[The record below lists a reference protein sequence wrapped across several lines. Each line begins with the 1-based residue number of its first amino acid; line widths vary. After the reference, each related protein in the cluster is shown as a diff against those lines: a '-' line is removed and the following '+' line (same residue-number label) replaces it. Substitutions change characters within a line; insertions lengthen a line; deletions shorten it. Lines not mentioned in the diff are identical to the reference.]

1 MPDEKPYEVMD
12 DPELDAAFGDLVE
25 PEEEGTPA
33 PEEGPE
39 VTTVEATTEE
49 EVTTEPTEETEPVT
63 TGEEEAKVEEETAE
77 TETVEY
83 EVKDDWKNLEKD
95 ALVAELA
102 KTEDQRKK
110 WQRSYTDLKPKED
123 AISQIENDANMPI
136 EQVSSLFAG
145 LNDPAFVAYLQA
157 WQDGKPVAAGQVNQS
172 VSKSP
177 QDFMP
182 EGEDYMPSEAQDYT
196 TESGKANL
204 LFLDWRKEQ
213 ADERITQVTQQ
224 KTIATQERNLKTQ
237 LYAQERFA
245 DLKNDFDQWMTTYR
259 EDRAKTGMFFWN
271 AFLAEKDRPA
281 KAKSVTDKTLTVVRQ
296 NKEKTPAGAAV
307 SGAAAGE
314 VDEVEK
320 DLDDTF
326 GDFH

>member
-12 DPELDAAFGDLVE
+12 DAEVDAAFGDIE
-25 PEEEGTPA
+25 PEVEDTSTPTEA
-33 PEEGPE
+33 PET
-39 VTTVEATTEE
+39 TTVEATAEE
-49 EVTTEPTEETEPVT
+49 EVKTETTEETEPVT

-77 TETVEY
+77 PETVEY
-83 EVKDDWKNLEKD
+83 EVKEDWKNLEKD
-95 ALVAELA
+95 ALVTELA
-102 KTEDQRKK
+102 KTEEQRKK

-157 WQDGKPVAAGQVNQS
+157 WQDGKPMKGGQA
-172 VSKSP
+172 VSQVKSP

-182 EGEDYMPSEAQDYT
+182 EGEDYLPSEAQDYST
-196 TESGKANL
+196 ASGQANL
-204 LFLDWRKEQ
+204 QFLDWRKLQ
-213 ADERITQVTQQ
+213 GDERAIQVTQQ
-224 KTIATQERNLKTQ
+224 KKAVQQERNLKTQ
-237 LYAQERFA
+237 LYAHERFV
-245 DLKNDFDQWMTTYR
+245 DLKNDFEQWLAQF
-259 EDRAKTGMFFWN
+259 DDKAKAGMFYWD
-271 AFLAEKDRPA
+271 AFLAEKDKPA

-320 DLDDTF
+320 DLDDAF
-326 GDFH
+326 GDYIPK